1 MRRQEIEE
9 TNHVT
14 FSEDDEAIS
23 QSITEEDAIYF
34 NENRSFPDDEFLEPR
49 NPVSPKEPPA
59 FTNVDNHLACNE
71 LDHPE
76 SADNLE
82 PVDVQ
87 ENVINEPISNV
98 QPSSSTTISPSAEG
112 KPLAGITTR
121 SRIIDSEAASAH
133 ECLYKEGIDYEET
146 FSHVARL
153 EAIKIFLAYAAYMG
167 FMVYQMDV
175 KSVFLNGKIS
185 EEVYVQQPLGFKT
198 NEFPNHVYT
207 WWKVSMLECKEAKSV
222 AMSSAEAEYVAAV
235 GCCAQILWIKSQL
248 ADYDVLYDKD
258 HILKGDIKLYFVP
271 TDLQLADIFTKP
283 LAKPSFTRLVVELA
297 EADSTTNSITFT
309 LSKFDKPLSF
319 DLDMFSTV
327 IGFKRSE
334 NFVSISSK
342 EIVKAGLATLGLTDE
357 NDTSLSSSDLINSF
371 VGLNIDIASIL
382 FSDLIAQ
389 LHPVTGK
396 KERKSNICCT
406 RYLPMIMEHL
416 LGETYI
422 NENLKTLK
430 PHHITASTFKPTLK
444 NEVPLMA
451 YMCKVVNLSSEPIKC
466 LIPPSG
472 EVNANDLADK
482 SLSGTSVQPV
492 TLPKA
497 LTDKKTKRKRISP
510 SSKPNASYLSR
521 NLLPKN
527 KLLLLSTLRK
537 QCHH

>member
-133 ECLYKEGIDYEET
+133 ECFLHGFYGISDGCEKCIFKWKNLRGGKEYLKGMLD
-146 FSHVARL
+146 
-153 EAIKIFLAYAAYMG
+153 
-167 FMVYQMDV
+167 
-175 KSVFLNGKIS
+175 
-185 EEVYVQQPLGFKT
+185 
-198 NEFPNHVYT
+198 T

-371 VGLNIDIASIL
+371 V
-382 FSDLIAQ
+382 
-389 LHPVTGK
+389 LHLVTGK
-396 KERKSNICCT
+396 KEKKSNICCT